1 MKLTYYGYLQLIVSL
16 LVEAT
21 GLPIDEATTKDAEG
35 RVLRGQM
42 NGLGHSGGGMGQ
54 HDQGGVHGGSN
65 KDSMQIIRN
74 LVENRADIVRTV
86 EPPEGD
92 QPLKTVTTSRSGDP
106 KVADWIK
113 LHVAQMRDLMEAG
126 RRIRNWDPLFEEIF
140 DHNEDLDITIFEMD
154 DGVEVWLD
162 GDTKCAK
169 ALSQNHADV
178 ISAFLENG
186 EQELR
191 RSHTPPPICR

>member
-1 MKLTYYGYLQLIVSL
+1 
-16 LVEAT
+16 
-21 GLPIDEATTKDAEG
+21 
-35 RVLRGQM
+35 
-42 NGLGHSGGGMGQ
+42 MGQ
-54 HDQGGVHGGSN
+54 HDKERNDQGGGSN

-86 EPPEGD
+86 EPPDGD

-113 LHVAQMRDLMEAG
+113 VHVAQMKDLMEAG
-126 RRIRNWDPLFEEIF
+126 GRIRNWDPLFEELF
-140 DHNEDLDITIFEMD
+140 DHNEDLDRTIFEMD

-169 ALSQNHADV
+169 AVSQNHAHV

-186 EQELR
+186 QRELR
-191 RSHTPPPICR
+191 RSHPPPPICR